1 MYDLRQIIKGLSMF
15 VDNDI
20 LPKVSGWQK
29 WVIGAG
35 MGVALDKSVNIF
47 EELKNNEMVKMLG
60 IIDRND
66 NVDVDTLYKEIKK
79 QAQKSSVTFNIP
91 MLGILTLNDKDVDK
105 IYEYIKMEN

>member
-15 VDNDI
+15 IDNDI

-47 EELKNNEMVKMLG
+47 EELKNNEIEMTMLMWTHCTK
-60 IIDRND
+60 RLKNKHKR
-66 NVDVDTLYKEIKK
+66 V
-79 QAQKSSVTFNIP
+79 Q
-91 MLGILTLNDKDVDK
+91 
-105 IYEYIKMEN
+105 